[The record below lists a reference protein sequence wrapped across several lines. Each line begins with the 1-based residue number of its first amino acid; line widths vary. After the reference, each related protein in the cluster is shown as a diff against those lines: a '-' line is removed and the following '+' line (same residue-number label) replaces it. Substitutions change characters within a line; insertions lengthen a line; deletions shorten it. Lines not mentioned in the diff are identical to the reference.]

1 MKNNHFP
8 LWVGDIVLYAQ
19 KHKVLVRDIDLFKAV
34 VNGRVILLNKEKQK
48 LFDQAKFSPESE

>member
-8 LWVGDIVLYAQ
+8 LWVEDIVLYAQ
-19 KHKVLVRDIDLFKAV
+19 KQKVLVRDINLFKAV

-48 LFDQAKFSPESE
+48 LFDQAKFAPESE